1 MNDMLSELMQVLAT
15 DSDILAIQKMG
26 GFKSYSRY
34 ENLSGSLTSITVIP
48 AGPPEQTA
56 MGSNDSLAK
65 HFVYQVSIEA
75 IDRLTVKKLQNTVEN
90 ILKTK
95 GFFQM
100 NGGLDE
106 YFSDTK
112 RYVDARFYEGNSNLY
127 ENY

>member
-1 MNDMLSELMQVLAT
+1 MNDMLNEIMQVLAT
-15 DSDILAIQKMG
+15 DSDILSIQKTG

-56 MGSNDSLAK
+56 MSSNDSLAK

>member
-1 MNDMLSELMQVLAT
+1 MNDMLNEIMQVLAT
-15 DSDILAIQKMG
+15 DSDILSIQKTG

-56 MGSNDSLAK
+56 VGSNDSFAK

-75 IDRLTVKKLQNTVEN
+75 TNRMESKELQRKVEN

-106 YFSDTK
+106 YFEETK

>member
-1 MNDMLSELMQVLAT
+1 MNDMLNEIMQVLAT
-15 DSDILAIQKMG
+15 DSDILSIQKTG

-34 ENLSGSLTSITVIP
+34 ENLSGSLTSITVTP
-48 AGPPEQTA
+48 TGPPEQTA
-56 MGSNDSLAK
+56 LSSNDSLAK

>member
-1 MNDMLSELMQVLAT
+1 MNDMLNEIMQVLAT
-15 DSDILAIQKMG
+15 DSDILAIQKTG

-34 ENLSGSLTSITVIP
+34 ENLSGSLTSITVTP
-48 AGPPEQTA
+48 TGPPEQTA
-56 MGSNDSLAK
+56 MSSNDSLAK

>member
-1 MNDMLSELMQVLAT
+1 MNDMLNEIMQVLAT
-15 DSDILAIQKMG
+15 DSDILSIQKTG

-34 ENLSGSLTSITVIP
+34 ENLSGSLTSITITP
-48 AGPPEQTA
+48 TGPPEQTA
-56 MGSNDSLAK
+56 MSSNDSLAK

>member
-1 MNDMLSELMQVLAT
+1 MKDMLSELMQSLAN
-15 DSDILAIQKMG
+15 DSDILSIQKTG

-56 MGSNDSLAK
+56 MSSNDSLAK

>member
-1 MNDMLSELMQVLAT
+1 MNDMLNEIMQVLAT
-15 DSDILAIQKMG
+15 DSDILPIQKTG

-34 ENLSGSLTSITVIP
+34 ENLSGGLTSITVIP

-56 MGSNDSLAK
+56 MSSNDSLAK